1 MSKISETGIGKK
13 IHLAIG
19 SIPGVRLFRNNS
31 GFCWIGQSKVFD
43 KRTEVTVNKGDVLI
57 QQGRPFHAGLCT
69 GSSDFIGLKSVI
81 VTPEMVGKS
90 VALFLATE
98 VKTKTG
104 KASKEQIAFVNMV
117 NKLGGIGFFATDEN
131 EALEFLNAKK

>member
-1 MSKISETGIGKK
+1 MSKISETSIGKK
-13 IHLAIG
+13 IQLAIG

-31 GFCWIGQSKVFD
+31 GFAWIGASKMFD
-43 KRTEVTVNKGDVLI
+43 KGMNVWVNKGDVLI

-69 GSSDFIGLKSVI
+69 GSSDFIGLKSVV
-81 VTPEMVGKS
+81 VTQDMVGKS

-104 KASKEQIAFVNMV
+104 KATPEQIAFLNMV
-117 NKLGGIGFFATDEN
+117 NKLGGIGFIATDEI
-131 EALEFLNAKK
+131 EALEFLNKK